1 MHSCHSDRS
10 GGIYLNSHRRRRF
23 HILVF
28 LCSCIPAFFI
38 KSLRVRHVLHGKFF
52 CAFLDS
58 FLHKLNVTP
67 TPLNTQNKPI
77 FSNLRIAVSL
87 CGKRTQASSLKPRAS
102 ENKPIQ
108 THFLSN
114 RQFTIY
120 NFNFSAIISP
130 VSKPQLTIIMN
141 QYSMNRCIVSES
153 ITGLLKRIN
162 KHQFA
167 VRCAQQSYRPG
178 RVEIMVAGKLSRKL
192 PLAEG
197 ARVTGQVERT
207 GGKPTLVSIDTI
219 GGLAPEEFAKR
230 KSFQELIAVDPHQR
244 FDLGSCD
251 EGSMRMIDLIA
262 PIGKGTRQLIVSPPK
277 AGKTVLLEQIVA
289 AIEHCDPQT
298 RTIVLLID
306 ERPEEVTQ
314 FRRAVGAAEVV
325 ASTIDHKT
333 AEHVE
338 LAKLMLAHVQ
348 TELECGK
355 DVVLVIDSLTRLA
368 RAFNSQGRGGRNRQR
383 GHTMSGGLEA
393 GVLEI
398 PRRLFGLARNIENGG
413 SLTIIATCLVDT
425 GSRMDQLIFE
435 EFKGTGNSEVVLDR
449 SLAEARIFPAIDI
462 PASGTRKEAKLYTDE
477 QTKGL
482 ATLRKV
488 LSSYRTREATEAMGK
503 LLQRFP
509 DNDQFLKSMAK
520 Q

>member
-1 MHSCHSDRS
+1 MVQAWTRF
-10 GGIYLNSHRRRRF
+10 GTTNIAKNRIYETKNTEFML
-23 HILVF
+23 ILVIKKMTAIIT
-28 LCSCIPAFFI
+28 LCI
-38 KSLRVRHVLHGKFF
+38 KSLL
-52 CAFLDS
+52 
-58 FLHKLNVTP
+58 
-67 TPLNTQNKPI
+67 
-77 FSNLRIAVSL
+77 
-87 CGKRTQASSLKPRAS
+87 
-102 ENKPIQ
+102 
-108 THFLSN
+108 
-114 RQFTIY
+114 
-120 NFNFSAIISP
+120 AII
-130 VSKPQLTIIMN
+130 IN
-141 QYSMNRCIVSES
+141 QYSMNRCIVSEP

-167 VRCAQQSYRPG
+167 LRGPEQSYRPG
-178 RVEIMVAGKLSRKL
+178 RIEIMVANKLSQKL
-192 PLAEG
+192 RLVEG
-197 ARVTGQVERT
+197 AQITGQVERT

-219 GGLAPEEFAKR
+219 GGLSSEEFAKR
-230 KSFQELIAVDPHQR
+230 KSFQELTAVDPHER
-244 FDLGSCD
+244 FDLGSCG
-251 EGSMRMIDLIA
+251 ENSMRMIDLIA

-277 AGKTVLLEQIVA
+277 AGKTVLLGQIVE
-289 AIEHCDPQT
+289 AINHCDPKT
-298 RTIVLLID
+298 RTIVLLVD

-314 FRRAVGAAEVV
+314 FRRAVTGAEVV

-368 RAFNSQGRGGRNRQR
+368 RAFNSQGGGGRNRQR

-462 PASGTRKEAKLYTDE
+462 PASGTRKETRLYNEE
-477 QTKGL
+477 QMKGL
-482 ATLRKV
+482 TTLRKV

-509 DNDQFLKSMAK
+509 DNDQFLKSMAAGG
-520 Q
+520 